1 MIILWIIDGDHRTS
15 KVKIDIETQSVQDRI
30 YSLFMEMYK

>member
-1 MIILWIIDGDHRTS
+1 MIILWIIDGNYRTS
-15 KVKIDIETQSVQDRI
+15 KVKIDIEAESVQDRI